1 MAFIFNSSR
10 ENGEQPLALPVSQV
24 IAPDILRKEAQTEGE
39 KSQTGTGK
47 NNARS
52 LEWRWLNFIDV
63 AADRIHV
70 LQPTDFPIALERL
83 HFPAYFASRWD
94 HMIDFWL
101 MGCGWQS
108 WMLFFFRCGHKTEQT
123 SISHCLCLPLPS
135 PHPDRASR
143 SRGLF
148 RQQWSHQIQGR
159 WSSGP
164 HSGKS
169 HPQELPD
176 QEKTTLDF
184 SRTRNKHLLGY
195 ATENWRLFTI
205 TLTWSVR
212 YVA

>member
-52 LEWRWLNFIDV
+52 LEWRWLNFIDAV
-63 AADRIHV
+63 ADRICV
-70 LQPTDFPIALERL
+70 PQPTDFPIALERL
-83 HFPAYFASRWD
+83 HFPAYFACRWD
-94 HMIDFWL
+94 L
-101 MGCGWQS
+101 SGWWDVDDS
-108 WMLFFFRCGHKTEQT
+108 HECFFFRCGHKTEQN

-135 PHPDRASR
+135 PHTDRASR
-143 SRGLF
+143 S
-148 RQQWSHQIQGR
+148 HQIQGH
-159 WSSGP
+159 WSSEP

-176 QEKTTLDF
+176 QEKNHT
-184 SRTRNKHLLGY
+184 G
-195 ATENWRLFTI
+195 LFTNKK
-205 TLTWSVR
+205 
-212 YVA
+212 